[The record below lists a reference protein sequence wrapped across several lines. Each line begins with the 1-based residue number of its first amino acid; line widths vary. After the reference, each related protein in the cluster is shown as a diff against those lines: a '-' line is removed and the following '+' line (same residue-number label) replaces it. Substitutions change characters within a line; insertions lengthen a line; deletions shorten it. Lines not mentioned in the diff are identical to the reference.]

1 MFFGF
6 FFGFDFLILFSGKKN
21 LTNKFSRRYKNDGI
35 ILGNMILPS
44 MLELN
49 YKENVPKMTVS
60 SLSHILWAIWRW
72 LGKSCRGRG
81 LFIHPSHWDCSHVLW
96 PLVSESEDAQSCL
109 TLCDPWTVAHQAPL
123 SMGFSRQEYWSG
135 LPFPSPGDLPNPG
148 IEPGSPAL
156 QADALT
162 SEPPGKPLMWPLV
175 RLVPKRQKT

>member
-60 SLSHILWAIWRW
+60 SLSHIL
-72 LGKSCRGRG
+72 
-81 LFIHPSHWDCSHVLW
+81 
-96 PLVSESEDAQSCL
+96 
-109 TLCDPWTVAHQAPL
+109 
-123 SMGFSRQEYWSG
+123 
-135 LPFPSPGDLPNPG
+135 
-148 IEPGSPAL
+148 
-156 QADALT
+156 
-162 SEPPGKPLMWPLV
+162 
-175 RLVPKRQKT
+175 